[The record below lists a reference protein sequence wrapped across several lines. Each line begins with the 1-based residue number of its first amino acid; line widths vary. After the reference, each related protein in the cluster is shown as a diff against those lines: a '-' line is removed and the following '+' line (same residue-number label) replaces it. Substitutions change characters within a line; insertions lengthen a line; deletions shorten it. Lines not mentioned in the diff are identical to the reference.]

1 MKYGTDYKIAA
12 YVGPHSATIALKK
25 KNGLLSTIGDTLLH
39 GNSTVFTGYLLTGE
53 MATVRFQKIGKK
65 WQVTITVHTHG
76 SQKFIEF
83 FAKTQSQYLHFIGTD
98 YHGTKLPHQ

>member
-12 YVGPHSATIALKK
+12 YVGQHSATIALKK
-25 KNGLLSTIGDTLLH
+25 KNGLLSTITDISLR
-39 GNSTVFTGYLLTGE
+39 GNNTAFTGYLLTGE
-53 MATVRFQKIGKK
+53 MATIRFQKIGKR
-65 WQVTITVHTHG
+65 WQVTMTVHTHN

-98 YHGTKLPHQ
+98 YHGKKLLHQ